1 MNNKLKVFIV
11 ILTLLLALFS
21 IFVLFWDK
29 GQNVMQTQS
38 SEELTFRFEN
48 DGADNLEVKAG
59 SPESCGS
66 PVVDERMKRYGVH
79 GTAGYFEN
87 MNLSP
92 IVYGEPLKVP
102 YFDSV
107 RKDSAVRFYE
117 PDILRIEKKNKAV
130 GDALGSN
137 GMTNEFRTLYHE
149 YNFFYRGRQAG
160 SLYYS
165 ICYHYEDCSPNLY
178 LYVLNGKLETVSGK
192 MLAVGNGCFVE
203 SEESEMLDDCE
214 IWQIDAENYVT
225 FLSDSTFVISECK
238 HYSAV
243 DVLTEKKGS
252 LEECENI
259 EYFIN
264 SEGKMS
270 EIGRDT
276 VRTWSKNL
284 GRQ

>member
-1 MNNKLKVFIV
+1 
-11 ILTLLLALFS
+11 
-21 IFVLFWDK
+21 
-29 GQNVMQTQS
+29 
-38 SEELTFRFEN
+38 
-48 DGADNLEVKAG
+48 
-59 SPESCGS
+59 
-66 PVVDERMKRYGVH
+66 
-79 GTAGYFEN
+79 
-87 MNLSP
+87 
-92 IVYGEPLKVP
+92 
-102 YFDSV
+102 
-107 RKDSAVRFYE
+107 
-117 PDILRIEKKNKAV
+117 V
-130 GDALGSN
+130 GNALGSN

-259 EYFIN
+259 KYFIN

>member
-59 SPESCGS
+59 ST
-66 PVVDERMKRYGVH
+66 VVDERMKGYRAH

-130 GDALGSN
+130 GNALGSN

-225 FLSDSTFVISECK
+225 FLSDSIFVISECK

>member
-1 MNNKLKVFIV
+1 
-11 ILTLLLALFS
+11 
-21 IFVLFWDK
+21 
-29 GQNVMQTQS
+29 
-38 SEELTFRFEN
+38 
-48 DGADNLEVKAG
+48 
-59 SPESCGS
+59 
-66 PVVDERMKRYGVH
+66 
-79 GTAGYFEN
+79 

-130 GDALGSN
+130 GNALGSN

-192 MLAVGNGCFVE
+192 MLAVGNGCFEE

-225 FLSDSTFVISECK
+225 FLSDSIFVISECK

-259 EYFIN
+259 KYFIN